1 MRCLTA
7 TLAAVGL
14 LACACATQRPEPA
27 TPPIWTG
34 EGIEYELTRPEPSA
48 GLTADLTLV
57 ELDEAC
63 AKTLLGIEDATDIAP
78 RSFKQP
84 MGEIAAVNALEGHG
98 ELLDRPSLEL
108 IVGEVSYVF
117 SREHLYLREWSGE
130 TRNSSPLF
138 ETVGEG
144 VACTLKVVEVAGG
157 RSITLESVSAQ
168 MNWPMV
174 VFIETPPLQG
184 HPVRVPE
191 VRAVERVGTETLRPG
206 ETAMF
211 QLSRASHE
219 DTTRI
224 RLLFVRL
231 RGGKK

>member
-1 MRCLTA
+1 MRWIL
-7 TLAAVGL
+7 L
-14 LACACATQRPEPA
+14 LALLAGCATQRLEPEA
-27 TPPIWTG
+27 PPIWTG
-34 EGIEYELTRPEPSA
+34 EGVEYELTRPEPSA

-63 AKTLLGIEDATDIAP
+63 ARTLLGIEDATDIAP

-84 MGEIAAVNALEGHG
+84 MGEIAAVNAFEGHG
-98 ELLDRPSLEL
+98 ELLDRPCLEL
-108 IVGEVSYVF
+108 AGGEVSYEF

-138 ETVGEG
+138 ETVTEG
-144 VACTLKVVEVAGG
+144 VVCTLKVAEVAGG
-157 RSITLESVSAQ
+157 RNVTLESVSAQ
-168 MNWPMV
+168 MNRPV
-174 VFIETPPLQG
+174 VMFIETPPLQG

-191 VRAVERVGTETLRPG
+191 VSAAERVGTETLRPG

-211 QLSRASHE
+211 QLSRASNY
-219 DTTRI
+219 DSTRI

-231 RGGKK
+231 REP